1 LSTYADSS
9 FMVALY
15 LHDVHTPE
23 PLRRMTPGNLAYSIS
38 QVGNYA
44 RHRSDRVSS
53 TVSSQV
59 ADRIYKDLER
69 DCDAG
74 VWRLVD
80 MPAIAFATAT
90 ALGQIHVPQIGARI
104 LDTLHVA
111 SALELK
117 AQRFWTFDERQAKL
131 ARAAGLKVS

>member
-1 LSTYADSS
+1 
-9 FMVALY
+9 MVALY

-23 PLRRMTPGNLAYSIS
+23 ALRRM
-38 QVGNYA
+38 A
-44 RHRSDRVSS
+44 RHPEIWLTPFHKVEITHAIAQNVFRRQF
-53 TVSSQV
+53 SSQV

-69 DCDAG
+69 DCEAG
-74 VWRLVD
+74 VWHLID
-80 MPAIAFATAT
+80 MPAVAFATAA
-90 ALGQIHVPQIGARI
+90 ALAQIHVPQIGART